1 MLIQETLEKLTRE
14 LMQEK
19 EIMMK
24 KSTDLGKF
32 LKTKTGQ
39 KFKWV
44 GLGDCWRQRGLHSKS
59 EDTS

>member
-1 MLIQETLEKLTRE
+1 
-14 LMQEK
+14 MQEK

-44 GLGDCWRQRGLHSKS
+44 GLWDCWRQRGLHSKI
-59 EDTS
+59 EDTSQEAKFQ